1 MGVAIPQIITGDSAA
16 GAAQLEYS
24 VKFNSRGKYSQQQ
37 NHQDNSSS
45 WSTNDGCYLSFTP
58 ASDGNRRTWTYSTW
72 VKRSKLINPA
82 GSLQSNQDTFSAI
95 FGHCSSGAST
105 YETLLF
111 HLSSDQLSVWIAN
124 TGGGG
129 SVTAL
134 SNAQYRDCNGWY
146 NLVWVSD
153 TTIADGALTPLNQRW
168 NFYINGVNLGDVTKG
183 GGYQTNNMG
192 SITQNYIGYIN
203 SSSYEM
209 QIGAQ
214 TDYNTD
220 SGRYFDGYMSQCV
233 MVDGQALDASYF
245 GFEDPMTGTW
255 RPKKFNI
262 EDCPTADFG
271 TNGFYLPMDGSGPM
285 GKDQSGK
292 GNDWTPHNFE
302 GTAPLNNAEGGLPIL
317 ETSDGINGVYKGYA
331 ATRWSENAVF
341 NGDSRGMPVD
351 TRGYVGYAVTVA
363 NPTGSQN
370 RYYIGMGTHNDSSLG
385 GEEAPLL
392 RLARG
397 QTVNFF
403 QSDSTNTNHPLKIG
417 TTAEAASAAS
427 GYDMVGFAHT
437 VGTPGTSR
445 QARFTITIPNDAP
458 DTLYYSCSAHTGMGG
473 TISVYTDPVVADP
486 YAAKC
491 RVAMPISAS
500 RQDRACGVAVTAEY
514 KTVSDSGSDVG
525 IRTCSGGL
533 YGITGHYF
541 KGVSSYIERASS
553 NDYDFGQAP
562 FTVEIW
568 AWPSNIVP
576 SGLYKRAWEFGSGL
590 SDALCLDAETSNNG
604 RSWCVRYNDA
614 VVVESATQTGTGST
628 CHVVNKKWTHIAL
641 VREGTGSNET
651 KLYVDGIQVSSG
663 TLSADMDFSSST
675 LRVGANHSNASQ
687 SSWNGY
693 LNDLRLY
700 KGVAKYTKNF
710 SVPSISA
717 GTFVKDTPY
726 ALPAGGPARSPK
738 YGHGSVMIGQSKD
751 TYNGVVIPGF
761 GLTASQEYTIEFYYW
776 WTGVYSGVIWQQDDG
791 SNLKNWVYLNKDGD
805 IISKWNGSTG
815 LNSDGIA
822 GLLIPNSWNHI
833 CFEYN
838 SANTTTAMYVNGGLL
853 NWTSTGST
861 WEGPGS
867 GDGLSFG
874 NVGIEQSQST
884 TNGCISN
891 FRVVKGRRVYQGGL
905 GEAGF
910 QPPSGPLENVS
921 GTYLLCAK
929 DPTDPLGYEVA
940 PAATLATIGA
950 TPVNPRSDT
959 PPGAFSGSCEFDGT
973 GDSLLPAVSNKFFF
987 GRGDFTI
994 ECWFRSDN
1002 NGDSP
1007 YLVDFRDDGSDTGTT
1022 NKPVWYISSSSNKL
1036 QYWVNGSARIESD
1049 STISTS
1055 TWYHAAIVRCGTT
1068 HTMYINGVEQG
1079 QKWVVDVNY
1088 TASNM
1093 TVTIGQRQGYT
1104 AQSWDGHISNFRIN
1118 RTAVYKEGFTTP
1130 GGDLQ
1135 SIPGTVLL
1143 CCKSSSSATA
1153 QDTPWPL
1160 YKQGQV
1166 YSSEN
1171 NPFDSEYD
1179 LRAGRESGYATLNP
1193 LPGCTDDR
1201 VYISNGGL
1209 TYYSPSSGGNNTIS
1223 LSNLGM
1229 PTGSGKWYCE
1239 YQHTWGTY
1247 PEPGLAIIEE
1257 MSENAAYDNFLGGTE
1272 YMWMW
1277 YNGTVYN
1284 GGGGA
1289 EAYGKAS
1296 TPAAIGAVGNTNAG
1310 VLGIGF
1316 DSDTGQLNMYWN
1328 GADQGAMRVG
1338 LRTDSGGH
1346 YVFGCGANN
1355 QNATWNF
1362 GQQPFVNPVPYGY
1375 KALCSSNLYDV
1386 GITTMRNSDVNPQ
1399 NHIGIVTWTGNG
1411 SARNISDLNFQPDLV
1426 WFKDRS
1432 SASNHAMFDS
1442 VRGVTK
1448 SVSSDLNT
1456 PEDTRSTGLTS
1467 FNVSGFTIGDDSLVN
1482 ANTKDFVAWCW
1493 KAGGNK
1499 GTWNVDGVGYDT
1511 VAKAGLDGG
1520 SIDPTGA
1527 SVNTKAGFG
1536 IYKYEG
1542 NGSSPATIA
1551 HGLPKQPAFIMIKRL
1566 DGYSGASNVGD
1577 WMVGSDSIYI
1587 NNTPAYQWEH
1597 YLVLNKSQANMNDFS
1612 PFASTSPTGSVF
1624 SINNSVRVNNSGDD
1638 YVAYVWCNMPGMCK
1652 VGVYKGSGS
1661 ANDGPFIYTGFKP
1674 ALVMTKRVDT
1684 SNDWNMQDIVRS
1696 PFNEMDGEILQANE
1710 SKSEAT
1716 IGTGYQRDHLSNGFR
1731 LRNTGTETNGG
1742 SGAVYTYIAWS
1753 AEALSN
1759 QYGGISNAH

>member
-1 MGVAIPQIITGDSAA
+1 MGVSIPQIITGDSAA
-16 GAAQLEYS
+16 GAAQLGYS
-24 VKFNSRGKYSQQQ
+24 VKFNARGRYSQQGFQ
-37 NHQDNSSS
+37 G
-45 WSTNDGCYLSFTP
+45 WSTNDACDLAFTP
-58 ASDGNRRTWTYSTW
+58 SSNGNRRTWTYSTW
-72 VKRSKLINPA
+72 VKRSKIND
-82 GSLQSNQDTFSAI
+82 SQQTNQDTFMAI
-95 FGHCSSGAST
+95 FGHAAAGAAT
-105 YETLLF
+105 YQTMLF
-111 HLSSDQLSVWIAN
+111 DDSDDNLSVWIYG

-129 SVTAL
+129 SVTAK
-134 SNAQYRDCNGWY
+134 SYAQYRDVNGWY
-146 NLVWVSD
+146 NIVWVSD

-168 NFYINGVNLGDVTKG
+168 NFYINGVNLGDVTEG
-183 GGYQTNNMG
+183 GGFVTNNIG
-192 SITQNYIGYIN
+192 SISQNHDGYIN
-203 SSSYEM
+203 ASGIKM
-209 QIGAQ
+209 TIGSQ
-214 TDYNTD
+214 RDYNTGN
-220 SGRYFDGYMSQCV
+220 GRFFDGYMSQCV

-262 EDCPTADFG
+262 EECPTADFG
-271 TNGFYLPMDGSGPM
+271 TNGFYLPMDGSGPI

-292 GNDWTPHNFE
+292 GNDWTPRGFE
-302 GTAPLNNAEGGLPIL
+302 GTAPLNNAEGGLPIF
-317 ETSDGINGVYKGYA
+317 ETSDGITSVYKGFSP
-331 ATRWSENAVF
+331 TRWSENAVF
-341 NGDSRGMPVD
+341 NNDSRGMPVD

-403 QSDSTNTNHPLKIG
+403 QADSTNTNHPLKIG
-417 TTAEAASAAS
+417 TTAEASSAAS

-491 RVAMPISAS
+491 RVAMPISVS

-514 KTVSDSGSDVG
+514 KTVANSGSGVG

-533 YGITGHYF
+533 YGIAGHYF

-568 AWPSNIVP
+568 AWPSHIAT
-576 SGLYKRAWEFGSGL
+576 SGLYKRVWEFGSGL
-590 SDALCLDAETSNNG
+590 SDSLCLNGETSNSG

-614 VVVESATQTGTGST
+614 IVVESATQTGTGST
-628 CHVVNKKWTHIAL
+628 CHVVNKKWTHLAL

-663 TLSADMDFSSST
+663 TLSADMDFSSNT
-675 LRVGANHSNASQ
+675 FRVGANKSNAAT

-738 YGHGSVMIGQSKD
+738 HGHGSVVIGQSKD

-776 WTGVYSGVIWQQDDG
+776 WSGTVSGVIWQQDDG
-791 SNLKNWVYLNKDGD
+791 TNVKNWMYLNNDGD
-805 IISKWNGSTG
+805 IVSKWNGSTA
-815 LNSDGIA
+815 LSSDGIA
-822 GLLIPNSWNHI
+822 GLLIPGSWNHI

-838 SANTTTAMYVNGGLL
+838 SANTTTAMYVNGGLI
-853 NWTSTGST
+853 NWTNTGAT

-874 NVGIEQSQST
+874 NVGIEQAYAT
-884 TNGCISN
+884 TNGCVSN

-929 DPTDPLGYEVA
+929 DPTDPLGYDVA
-940 PAATLATIGA
+940 PAATLATIAA

-959 PPGAFSGSCEFDGT
+959 PPGSFSGSCEFDGT
-973 GDSLLPAVSNKFFF
+973 GDSLLPAVSDKFFF

-994 ECWFRSDN
+994 ECWVKSDN
-1002 NGDSP
+1002 NGDTP
-1007 YLVDFRDDGSDTGTT
+1007 YIVDFRDDGSDTGTT
-1022 NKPVWYISSSSNKL
+1022 NKPVFYVNSSNKL
-1036 QYWVNGSARIESD
+1036 IYWANGQNIESD
-1049 STISTS
+1049 TS
-1055 TWYHAAIVRCGTT
+1055 ITAGSSWYHVALVRCGLT
-1068 HTMYINGVEQG
+1068 HTMYINGVEQS
-1079 QKWVVDVNY
+1079 QKWINDINY

-1118 RTAVYKEGFTTP
+1118 RTAVYKEGFTPP

-1160 YKQGQV
+1160 YKQGLV

-1179 LRAGRESGYATLNP
+1179 LRAGRESGYATLNS
-1193 LPGCTDDR
+1193 LPACTDGR

-1223 LSNLGM
+1223 LSNLQI

-1239 YQHTWGTY
+1239 YQHTWGSY
-1247 PEPGLAIIEE
+1247 PEPGLAHVEMMEE
-1257 MSENAAYDNFLGGTE
+1257 NDNYDNYLGGSP
-1272 YMWMW
+1272 YMHMW
-1277 YNGTVYN
+1277 YSGSYYH
-1284 GGGGA
+1284 GGSQT
-1289 EAYGKAS
+1289 YGKAS
-1296 TPAAIGAVGNTNAG
+1296 TPGAIGAPSATGAG

-1316 DSDTGQLNMYWN
+1316 DSDIGQINMYWN
-1328 GADQGAMRVG
+1328 GADQGAMALGVK
-1338 LRTDSGGH
+1338 TDTGGH
-1346 YVFGCGANN
+1346 YAFGCGANS
-1355 QNATWNF
+1355 QLATFNF
-1362 GQQPFVNPVPYGY
+1362 GQQPFVNPVPFGY

-1386 GITTMRNSDVNPQ
+1386 GITTVRNTDINPQ
-1399 NHIGIVTWTGNG
+1399 NHIGIVTYTGDG
-1411 SARNISDLNFQPDLV
+1411 ATSRNIRTLGWQPDLM
-1426 WFKDRS
+1426 WIAPRS
-1432 SASNHAMFDS
+1432 ENNWKVLFDS
-1442 VRGVTK
+1442 VRGDGKAVY
-1448 SVSSDLNT
+1448 SNSDWSEESLSNT
-1456 PEDTRSTGLTS
+1456 GGAPLID
-1467 FNVSGFTIGDDSLVN
+1467 GFTVGYNSSYSAVFTN
-1482 ANTKDFVAWCW
+1482 KNTIDYVAWCW
-1493 KAGGNK
+1493 RAGGNK

-1511 VAKAGLDGG
+1511 AAKAGLDGG

-1536 IYKYEG
+1536 IYKYTG
-1542 NGSSPATIA
+1542 NGSTSTIA
-1551 HGLPKQPAFIMIKRL
+1551 HGLPTKPAFIMIKRR
-1566 DGYSGASNVGD
+1566 DGYSGGSNVGD
-1577 WMVGSDSIYI
+1577 WMVGSDSMDAEQTATTNWSY
-1587 NNTPAYQWEH
+1587 
-1597 YLVLNKSQANMNDFS
+1597 YLVLNESQGRANDFS
-1612 PFASTSPTGSVF
+1612 PFDSYDPTGSTF
-1624 SINNSVRVNNSGDD
+1624 SITNSNRVNNNGDD
-1638 YVAYVWCNMPGMCK
+1638 YVAYIWCNMPGVFK
-1652 VGVYKGSGS
+1652 VGMYKGTGNASD
-1661 ANDGPFIYTGFKP
+1661 APFIYTGFKP
-1674 ALVMTKRVDT
+1674 ALVMTKRLDT

-1696 PFNEMDGEILQANE
+1696 PWNQMDGEVLQANSNTSE
-1710 SKSEAT
+1710 SN
-1716 IGTGYQRDHLSNGFR
+1716 IGTGYERDHLSNGFR
-1731 LRNTGTETNGG
+1731 LRGYGTETNGG
-1742 SGAVYTYIAWS
+1742 SGAEYMYMAWS
-1753 AEALSN
+1753 SASLCN

>member
-1 MGVAIPQIITGDSAA
+1 MGVSIPQIITGDSAA

-24 VKFNSRGKYSQQQ
+24 VKFNARGQYSQQQ
-37 NHQDNSSS
+37 NVD
-45 WSTNDGCYLSFTP
+45 WSTNDGCDLAFTP
-58 ASDGNRRTWTYSTW
+58 ASNGNRRTWTYSTW
-72 VKRSKLINPA
+72 IKRSKILQ
-82 GSLQSNQDTFSAI
+82 SHQSNQNTFMAI
-95 FGHCSSGAST
+95 FGHTAAGAGS
-105 YETLLF
+105 YECLLF
-111 HLSSDQLSVWIAN
+111 DNGDDNLSVWISG
-124 TGGGG
+124 TGGNG

-134 SNAQYRDCNGWY
+134 SNAVYRDVNGWY
-146 NLVWVSD
+146 NIVWVSD
-153 TTIADGALTPLNQRW
+153 TTNATGADRW
-168 NFYINGVNLGDVTKG
+168 KFYINGVDVADTTKAG
-183 GGYQTNNMG
+183 GFGTNNIA
-192 SITQNYIGYIN
+192 SISQNHDGFIN

-209 QIGAQ
+209 TIGSQ
-214 TDYNTD
+214 RSFNTD
-220 SGRYFDGYMSQCV
+220 NGRFFDGYMSQCV

-271 TNGFYLPMDGSGPM
+271 TNGFYLPMDGSGPI

-292 GNDWTPHNFE
+292 GNDWTPRGFE

-317 ETSDGINGVYKGYA
+317 ETSDGINGVYKGYS
-331 ATRWSENAVF
+331 ATRWSENSAF

-417 TTAEAASAAS
+417 TTAEASSAAS

-445 QARFTITIPNDAP
+445 QSRFSITIPNDAP

-491 RVAMPISAS
+491 RVAMPMSAS
-500 RQDRACGVAVTAEY
+500 RQDRVCGVAVTGEY

-533 YGITGHYF
+533 YGITGWYF
-541 KGVSSYIERASS
+541 KGVSSYIDRASS
-553 NDYDFGQAP
+553 NDYNLGQAP
-562 FTVEIW
+562 FTMEIW
-568 AWPSNIVP
+568 AWPSRCVT
-576 SGLYKRAWEFGSGL
+576 GGQYKRAWEFGSDYSDGVAL
-590 SDALCLDAETSNNG
+590 SAETVNNG
-604 RSWCVRYNDA
+604 ITWRFRYDNTVICD
-614 VVVESATQTGTGST
+614 SATQTGTGST
-628 CHVVNKKWTHIAL
+628 CHVINKKWTHVAV

-651 KLYVDGIQVSSG
+651 KLYVDGILASTGTVSDSI
-663 TLSADMDFSSST
+663 DFSGQT
-675 LRVGANHSNASQ
+675 LRIGANKSDSTN

-693 LNDLRLY
+693 LNDFRFY

-738 YGHGSVMIGQSKD
+738 YGHGSIVIGRAKD

-776 WTGVYSGVIWQQDDG
+776 WDGSISGVIWQQDDG
-791 SNLKNWVYLNKDGD
+791 SNVKNWMYLNKDGD
-805 IISKWNGSTG
+805 IVSKWNGSTS
-815 LNSDGIA
+815 LTSDGIA
-822 GLLIPNSWNHI
+822 GLLIPHSWNHI

-853 NWTSTGST
+853 NWTSTGAT

-867 GDGLSFG
+867 GDGLSLG
-874 NVGIEQSQST
+874 NVGIEQAYAT
-884 TNGCISN
+884 TNGCVSN

-929 DPTDPLGYEVA
+929 DPTDPLAYEVA

-950 TPVNPRSDT
+950 TPVNARSDT
-959 PPGAFSGSCEFDGT
+959 PPGSFSGSCEFDGT
-973 GDSLLPAVSNKFFF
+973 GDSLLPAVSSKFFF

-994 ECWFRSDN
+994 ECWVKSDN

-1007 YLVDFRDDGSDTGTT
+1007 YIVDFRDDGSDTGTT
-1022 NKPVWYISSSSNKL
+1022 NKPVFYVNSSSKL
-1036 QYWVNGSARIESD
+1036 IYWVNGSTRIESD
-1049 STISTS
+1049 TSISAGS
-1055 TWYHAAIVRCGTT
+1055 SWYHVALVRCGLT
-1068 HTMYINGVEQG
+1068 HTMYINGVAQG
-1079 QKWVVDVNY
+1079 QQWVADVNY
-1088 TASNM
+1088 SKSSM
-1093 TVTIGQRQGYT
+1093 TVTIGQRQGYS

-1118 RTAVYKEGFTTP
+1118 RTAVYKEGFTPP

-1160 YKQGQV
+1160 YTQGLV
-1166 YSSEN
+1166 FSSEN
-1171 NPFDSEYD
+1171 NPFDGEYD
-1179 LRAGRESGYATLNP
+1179 LRAGRESGYATLNS
-1193 LPGCTDDR
+1193 LPSCSNGR
-1201 VYISNGGL
+1201 VFISNGGL

-1223 LSNLGM
+1223 LSTLTM

-1247 PEPGLAIIEE
+1247 PEPGLATISELEE
-1257 MSENAAYDNFLGGTE
+1257 NDTYDSYFGE
-1272 YMWMW
+1272 RSYQWMW
-1277 YNGTVYN
+1277 YNGTRYHN
-1284 GGGGA
+1284 NA
-1289 EAYGKAS
+1289 TISYGKAS
-1296 TPAAIGAVGNTNAG
+1296 TPSAIGGPHATGTG
-1310 VLGIGF
+1310 ILGIGF
-1316 DSDTGQLNMYWN
+1316 DSDVGQLNFYWN
-1328 GADQGAMRVG
+1328 GADQGAAAIG
-1338 LRTDSGGH
+1338 LRTDSGAE
-1346 YVFGCGANN
+1346 YAFGCGANS
-1355 QNATWNF
+1355 QIATWNF
-1362 GQQPFVNPVPYGY
+1362 GQQAFVNPVPFGY

-1386 GITTMRNSDVNPQ
+1386 GITTVRNSDINPQ
-1399 NHIGIVTWTGNG
+1399 NHIGIVTYTGNA

-1432 SASNHAMFDS
+1432 SASDHLMFDS

-1448 SVSSDLNT
+1448 SVSSNLNSA
-1456 PEDTRSTGLTS
+1456 EDTRSTGLTS
-1467 FNVSGFTIGDDSLVN
+1467 FNVSGFTIGSDSLVN

-1499 GTWNVDGVGYDT
+1499 GTWNIDGVGYDT
-1511 VAKAGLDGG
+1511 AAAAGLDGG

-1542 NGSSPATIA
+1542 NGSTATIA
-1551 HGLPKQPAFIMIKRL
+1551 HGLPNQPAFIMIKRL
-1566 DGYSGASNVGD
+1566 DGYSGSSNVGD
-1577 WMVGSDSIYI
+1577 WMVGCDSVVA
-1587 NNTPAYQWEH
+1587 NNTPSNNWSH
-1597 YLVLNKSQANMNDFS
+1597 YMVLNKNQARANDFS
-1612 PFASTSPTGSVF
+1612 PFNSTQPTGSLF
-1624 SINNSVRVNNSGDD
+1624 TITNSNRVNNNGDD
-1638 YVAYVWCNMPGMCK
+1638 YVAYVWCNMPGLCK
-1652 VGVYKGSGS
+1652 VGMYEGSGGDAS
-1661 ANDGPFIYTGFKP
+1661 KGPFIYTGFKP
-1674 ALVMTKRVDT
+1674 DLIMIKSLDAA
-1684 SNDWNMQDIVRS
+1684 NDWNMQDIVRS
-1696 PFNEMDGEILQANE
+1696 PWNQMDGEILQANE
-1710 SKSEAT
+1710 SKSEST
-1716 IGTGYQRDHLSNGFR
+1716 IGTGYQRDQLSNGFR
-1731 LRNTGTETNGG
+1731 LRNTGSETNGG
-1742 SGAVYTYIAWS
+1742 EYMYIAWS
-1753 AEALSN
+1753 SAALCN